1 MARRRKN
8 KQCKSCRKWFTA
20 NRIGKHAQQC
30 ANWARSPSPESDED
44 TPRLQRGL
52 DVRSS
57 DISSDNISIS
67 TSSEPEEGEP
77 IAGEGP
83 VYSPP
88 PFFNLPEADV
98 AMDWVEDLPQDF
110 PNPEER
116 VYDDSNDEDWWNEYV
131 VPEPEQDLMV
141 DDSELEEFDEL
152 LNWID
157 ADFDLEVAQN
167 CE

>member
-1 MARRRKN
+1 
-8 KQCKSCRKWFTA
+8 
-20 NRIGKHAQQC
+20 
-30 ANWARSPSPESDED
+30 
-44 TPRLQRGL
+44 
-52 DVRSS
+52 
-57 DISSDNISIS
+57 
-67 TSSEPEEGEP
+67 
-77 IAGEGP
+77 
-83 VYSPP
+83 
-88 PFFNLPEADV
+88 
-98 AMDWVEDLPQDF
+98 MDWVEDLPQDF